1 MNKEDLA
8 VSLARNFALIVA
20 GVSLFAAQPG
30 LAKTYKW
37 VDENGVT
44 QYTQTPPP
52 KGDFKNIK
60 APPKPA
66 IAPSEAKR
74 QLQDKVDAYD
84 ERRTD
89 AAKSDEEAD
98 KLRAD
103 TAKRQADCAQSKKN
117 LEYFQSHSRIKYT
130 GKDGNVTILPEEE
143 RQKKMATIR
152 DNIKKLCQ

>member
-1 MNKEDLA
+1 M
-8 VSLARNFALIVA
+8 SLARNFALIVA
-20 GVSLFAAQPG
+20 GVGLLAAQPG

-52 KGDFKNIK
+52 KGDFQNIK

-84 ERRTD
+84 ERRTEG
-89 AAKSDEEAD
+89 AKSEQEAD
-98 KLRAD
+98 KTRTD
-103 TAKRQADCAQSKKN
+103 TAKRQADCAQAKKN
-117 LEYFQSHSRIKYT
+117 LEYFQTHSRIKFT
-130 GKDGNVTILPEEE
+130 DKDGNVSVLPEEE
-143 RQKKMATIR
+143 RQKKMATSR
-152 DNIKKLCQ
+152 ENVQKLCQ

>member
-1 MNKEDLA
+1 MHMEDLA
-8 VSLARNFALIVA
+8 VSLVRNFALIVA
-20 GVSLFAAQPG
+20 GVGLFTAQPV
-30 LAKTYKW
+30 LARTYKW

-52 KGDFKNIK
+52 TGDFENIK

-74 QLQDKVDAYD
+74 QLQEKVDAFD
-84 ERRTD
+84 ERRGE
-89 AAKSDEEAD
+89 AAKSDQEAD
-98 KLRAD
+98 KARAE
-103 TAKRQADCAQSKKN
+103 TAKKQADCAQAKKN
-117 LEYFQSHSRIKYT
+117 LDYFESHSRIKYT
-130 GKDGNVTILPEEE
+130 DKDGNVTLLPEEE

>member
-1 MNKEDLA
+1 MKTQKIIL
-8 VSLARNFALIVA
+8 VILIHIFALGISSA
-20 GVSLFAAQPG
+20 EI
-30 LAKTYKW
+30 YKW

-143 RQKKMATIR
+143 RQKKMATMR